1 MKKVIPLFIFVL
13 IFNLFAQENNWEVIW
28 KMEQLPFMDPQQP
41 SEMAIVKAGL
51 DTDEDGWGEFLCA
64 WTDSPE
70 NYVVMYEATGDNQ
83 FELVWWFKIPIAINT
98 FIGITVGDIDNSGL
112 VELIITA
119 PAVVGTDPNPP
130 RLWTFEWSGN
140 IGENKYGKYNG
151 DVAEPSSSWN
161 FNVEDNTD
169 FRPYSL
175 QVEDI
180 DNDGMNE
187 LIAGVRQSGRG
198 REVIVASVNGQLT
211 GFGFWEVEYNFAQ
224 TFGGSL
230 YSVTTGDLDND
241 SNQEIYALIWNYF
254 TMRIF
259 EYNGTTYDITTE
271 LDEIY
276 KDQNIDYGAVDAVR
290 VADVNNDGV
299 KELYIAGTEPQ
310 NTLFIITDVNDV
322 TQITADD
329 VKELL
334 SIPQINVGKFRSM
347 QVADPDH
354 DGNLSLMIAGE
365 GNGQIYDI
373 EYKGTGDPASAESWD
388 VNVIFDVWEYAGFSP
403 TADPTLTPRFFY
415 GHPASDMDKD
425 GKDEYLF
432 VNYSSDFSLYPE
444 DVYVWMIEIDKA
456 VSVEENVTLAPNK
469 FELMQN
475 FPNPFNPSTS
485 IEYSVQGNEFVSLK
499 VYDVLGNEIST
510 LVNET
515 KSPGTYK
522 VNFDASQLTSGIYF
536 YKMTAGNF
544 TKTNKMMLVK

>member
-1 MKKVIPLFIFVL
+1 
-13 IFNLFAQENNWEVIW
+13 
-28 KMEQLPFMDPQQP
+28 
-41 SEMAIVKAGL
+41 
-51 DTDEDGWGEFLCA
+51 
-64 WTDSPE
+64 
-70 NYVVMYEATGDNQ
+70 
-83 FELVWWFKIPIAINT
+83 
-98 FIGITVGDIDNSGL
+98 
-112 VELIITA
+112 
-119 PAVVGTDPNPP
+119 
-130 RLWTFEWSGN
+130 
-140 IGENKYGKYNG
+140 
-151 DVAEPSSSWN
+151 
-161 FNVEDNTD
+161 
-169 FRPYSL
+169 
-175 QVEDI
+175 
-180 DNDGMNE
+180 
-187 LIAGVRQSGRG
+187 
-198 REVIVASVNGQLT
+198 
-211 GFGFWEVEYNFAQ
+211 
-224 TFGGSL
+224 
-230 YSVTTGDLDND
+230 
-241 SNQEIYALIWNYF
+241 
-254 TMRIF
+254 MRIF

-329 VKELL
+329 VKEMLT
-334 SIPQINVGKFRSM
+334 ITPINVGKFRSM

-485 IEYSVQGNEFVSLK
+485 I
-499 VYDVLGNEIST
+499 
-510 LVNET
+510 
-515 KSPGTYK
+515 
-522 VNFDASQLTSGIYF
+522 
-536 YKMTAGNF
+536 
-544 TKTNKMMLVK
+544 